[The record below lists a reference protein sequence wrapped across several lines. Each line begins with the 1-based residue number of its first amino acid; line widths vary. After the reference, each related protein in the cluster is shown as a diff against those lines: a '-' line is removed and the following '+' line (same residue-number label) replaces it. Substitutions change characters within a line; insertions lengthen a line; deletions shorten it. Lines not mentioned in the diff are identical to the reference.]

1 MPASFSLPSNAL
13 QVFNSLVFSSSGN
26 VAVRPH
32 GIMTACKEEKTW
44 STSLPETVI
53 IYKFTIFHWLRARLD
68 RHCVELHYGTVLTH
82 LPARGAVHRPFSHSQ
97 TSRYPPADCGNWL
110 VIKKLFCLLANHGA
124 PFSETFAFYFLL
136 FLLSFLVVALPL
148 LKLHRSQPIKFKKC
162 FRVYH

>member
-13 QVFNSLVFSSSGN
+13 QVFNSLVFPSSGN

-53 IYKFTIFHWLRARLD
+53 IYKSTIFHWLRARPD

-82 LPARGAVHRPFSHSQ
+82 LSARGEVHRPFFHLQ
-97 TSRYPPADCGNWL
+97 TSRYPPADCGN
-110 VIKKLFCLLANHGA
+110 
-124 PFSETFAFYFLL
+124 
-136 FLLSFLVVALPL
+136 
-148 LKLHRSQPIKFKKC
+148 
-162 FRVYH
+162 

>member
-1 MPASFSLPSNAL
+1 MPASFSLLSNAL

-68 RHCVELHYGTVLTH
+68 RHSVEPHYGTVLTH
-82 LPARGAVHRPFSHSQ
+82 LPARGAVHGSFFHSQ
-97 TSRYPPADCGNWL
+97 TSRYPPADCGN
-110 VIKKLFCLLANHGA
+110 
-124 PFSETFAFYFLL
+124 
-136 FLLSFLVVALPL
+136 
-148 LKLHRSQPIKFKKC
+148 
-162 FRVYH
+162 